1 MANYTDIAS
10 LLETGAPDFDLTN
23 PVVNLD
29 YTQTMNSF
37 LNVMNKIGK
46 QRVFG
51 EIFNADDNPFAS
63 WYREQLPV
71 GFTIEDLYTSML
83 TGAAPD
89 DTDGVDLMLKPI
101 KPDVKAIYHSQNFR
115 RQYANTISQ
124 NQSYTAF
131 HTLEGIDNLIN
142 IQTAQHSTAINR
154 DLMYETINLFST
166 MYNNGDT
173 TTLTTPK
180 IGTITAPVET
190 GLQALIYNLKVSI
203 KQMCNFNTAFNSMGV
218 TTRSRRGD
226 LYCVI
231 TPEVKEFLSVYY
243 NAGVFNLQEVTNF
256 VTFIEIPAFTVE
268 NVLAWIIDAS
278 GLVCYPQS
286 FNMGSAYNITTRT
299 TNTVSTIEWIFSYCT
314 FKNSLAIIE
323 SSP

>member
-23 PVVNLD
+23 PVVNLE
-29 YTQTMNSF
+29 YQQTMNNF
-37 LNVMNKIGK
+37 LGVMNKIGK

-51 EIFNADDNPFAS
+51 EIFNPEENLFAD
-63 WYREQLPV
+63 WYMPELPV
-71 GFTIEDLYTSML
+71 GFTIEDLYTVML
-83 TGAAPD
+83 NGAEPD
-89 DTDGVDLMLKPI
+89 DTDGIDLMFKPI
-101 KPDVKAIYHSQNFR
+101 KPTVKAIYHSQNFR
-115 RQYANTISQ
+115 KQYANTISR
-124 NQSYTAF
+124 NQTYTAF
-131 HTLEGIDNLIN
+131 HTIEGIDNLIN

-166 MYNNGDT
+166 MYNNGHT

-180 IGTITAPVET
+180 IGDISTPNET
-190 GLQALIYNLKVSI
+190 GLQALIYNLKVAI
-203 KQMCNFNTAFNSMGV
+203 KQMCNFSTAFNNMGV

-226 LYCVI
+226 LYCLI
-231 TPEVKEFLSVYY
+231 TPETKEFLSVYY

-256 VTFIEIPAFTVE
+256 VTFIEIPAFTVDG
-268 NVLAWIIDAS
+268 VLAWIVDKS
-278 GLVCYPQS
+278 GIVCYPQS

-323 SSP
+323 STP